1 MKWCRYHFVSLVV
14 LLLAVAVLVDVLLK
28 LRAEGFEKE
37 EADKAGSSNLAGTST
52 EDLGDRV
59 DDHHEGD
66 EGEKDNEHEEGD
78 EGLHRSCPFYVRA
91 TSVRL
96 NKS

>member
-1 MKWCRYHFVSLVV
+1 MSLVVLLLVV

-28 LRAEGFEKE
+28 LRAEGLEKE
-37 EADKAGSSNLAGTST
+37 ESDETGSGDLAGASA

-59 DDHHEGD
+59 DDRHEGE